1 MSEKSKDDAGVLGSL
16 PATRPTGLRAER
28 SRDGANGRASA
39 KPKQK
44 ASASAK
50 PGATA
55 RAKATASAKPKATAK
70 SKATASA
77 KPKPKTTASAAK
89 PRSIKKTTT
98 EPAPRTP
105 ATPARE
111 PAEPHRPRPVRA
123 GAPALAE
130 STERAR
136 SDAPEPLEAGATPP
150 SGTELVTT
158 AVQAAGELAQIW
170 LKLSGRAL
178 KRAVDR
184 LPKP

>member
-1 MSEKSKDDAGVLGSL
+1 MSPKRKDDAGVLGTL

-28 SRDGANGRASA
+28 SRDGAKTNPKPTAAASA
-39 KPKQK
+39 TKTKP
-44 ASASAK
+44 AAK
-50 PGATA
+50 
-55 RAKATASAKPKATAK
+55 KPKAAAK
-70 SKATASA
+70 SPRTA
-77 KPKPKTTASAAK
+77 
-89 PRSIKKTTT
+89 KKTTT

-105 ATPARE
+105 TAPARE

-130 STERAR
+130 STKRAR
-136 SDAPEPLEAGATPP
+136 SDAPEPLESGAAPP

-158 AVQAAGELAQIW
+158 AVQAAGELAQIGI
-170 LKLSGRAL
+170 KLSGRAL